1 MYVLFWGVAV
11 MITVAYV
18 YKHGEEFVN
27 QPRLLKVDWLVTI
40 REKIYIV
47 FELVMVVNAA
57 F

>member
-1 MYVLFWGVAV
+1 